1 MLDERL
7 ERSVRLQEPSVTLE
21 SLREAIQ
28 TQTGVRVRTARAWRE
43 TRVIVY
49 APDTPLRD
57 LMTALTEALPMLEW
71 RALRSTPDESPEYQL
86 QARCP
91 DPPRPA
97 ERTPAQ
103 QLQTIRAILNTA
115 RRLTQ
120 QTPRE
125 LITRYQRERERL
137 PHTERSA
144 LEIALALKD
153 AYPDALSR
161 EQRRFLDEY
170 GKSGY
175 EFRRDLYFPLLMR
188 LRDTEWNELAQR
200 GFCLRR
206 LSNLSE
212 GAKLRAPLQRYLQA
226 QLPGQAWND
235 LLLCFYYGA
244 FTFGRDFVVWARP
257 IVNGRVQPRTVALEA
272 PPAGVTVI
280 DFTVDAPAPA
290 AELQQEALMRERWEQ
305 RAPDLPRAWRA
316 LRLPASPPEWL
327 KAKANWYNHY
337 ACFLLECAV
346 QAQTP
351 MIGAFFP
358 FVGLSPKSRG
368 FEQAF
373 QRASARDAQALAPL
387 LQIGLYEPREQNG
400 WIILRHITPWSAR
413 QNDYGDDAL
422 RRMLPMPPPTGAPFL
437 DAAALRQQARFAYQ
451 GVGALILPFYP
462 FRLHEMTPYQSPY
475 HDAFEI
481 STRARAVSPRVLWE
495 FYLNLTPQ
503 QQARLKAG
511 GEVLF
516 QELNRLQQQRFLAL
530 LIGNAAPHGWA
541 QKSQLGELLLSNL
554 SFRQPPA
561 ARLRLER
568 QREVVREPN
577 PDARTRILRS
587 ENQFYALIDYLQ
599 REEAQSVERERFADR
614 WILELRWD
622 NITASWELTERT
634 PSIDWL
640 WAE

>member
-7 ERSVRLQEPSVTLE
+7 ERSVRLQEPSITLG
-21 SLREAIQ
+21 LLGEAIQ
-28 TQTGVRVRTARAWRE
+28 KQSGVLIRVARAWRE
-43 TRVIVY
+43 ARIIVY
-49 APDTPLRD
+49 TPDTPLRD
-57 LMTALTEALPMLEW
+57 LMAALTEALPMLEW
-71 RALRSTPDESPEYQL
+71 RALRSASDEPPVYQL
-86 QARCP
+86 QARRP
-91 DPPRPA
+91 APSRPA

-103 QLQTIRAILNTA
+103 QLQTIRAILHAA

-120 QTPRE
+120 QTPHE
-125 LITRYQRERERL
+125 LITRYRREWERL

-144 LEIALALKD
+144 LAIALALKD
-153 AYPDALSR
+153 AYPNALSH
-161 EQRRFLDEY
+161 EQRRSLEAY
-170 GKSGY
+170 GKTGY

-212 GAKLRAPLQRYLQA
+212 GAKLRATLQQYLQA
-226 QLPGQAWND
+226 QLSGQAWHD

-244 FTFGRDFVVWARP
+244 FTFRSDFVVWARP
-257 IVNGRVQPRTVALEA
+257 IVNGRVQPSTVALEA
-272 PPAGVTVI
+272 PPAGVTPI
-280 DFTVDAPAPA
+280 DLAVRAPTPA

-305 RAPDLPRAWRA
+305 RAPDLPRAWRL
-316 LRLPASPPEWL
+316 LRLPTSPPEWL

-337 ACFLLECAV
+337 ACFLLECAT

-358 FVGLSPKSRG
+358 FVGLSSRSRG

-373 QRASARDAQALAPL
+373 QRASARDAQALASL
-387 LQIGLYEPREQNG
+387 LQTGLYEPREQNG

-413 QNDYGDDAL
+413 QDDYGDDAL
-422 RRMLPMPPPTGAPFL
+422 SRMLPMPPPTGAPFL
-437 DAAALRQQARFAYQ
+437 DAAALRQQTRFAYQ
-451 GVGALILPFYP
+451 GVGTLVLPFYP

-481 STRARAVSPRVLWE
+481 GARAKVVSPRVAWE

-503 QQARLKAG
+503 QQARFKAG
-511 GEVLF
+511 GKMLF
-516 QELNRLQQQRFLAL
+516 HELNGPQQQRFLAL
-530 LIGNAAPHGWA
+530 LIGNVAPHGWTP
-541 QKSQLGELLLSNL
+541 KSQLGDLLLSNL
-554 SFRQPPA
+554 SFREPPA
-561 ARLRLER
+561 ARLRVER
-568 QREVVREPN
+568 QREVIREPN
-577 PDARTRILRS
+577 PDARTRILQS
-587 ENQFYALIDYLQ
+587 ENQFYALMNYLKHQ
-599 REEAQSVERERFADR
+599 ESQSVERERLAER
-614 WILELRWD
+614 WLLELRWD
-622 NITASWELTERT
+622 NITVAWELTERT